1 MRPKLILFLLL
12 LAGALA
18 AAFVLFR
25 QPSTP
30 ASSANV
36 DAQADQAPPA
46 TEQSTAPVSSSK
58 TQKAPDVTRGDKELA
73 TLTAAG
79 VTNANELS
87 PEERH
92 QAYVEARTAEL
103 SDLGF
108 EEDADSLNNIL
119 SDLTNPDED
128 IRDAA
133 REAAVQFGSKD
144 AIPALTL
151 ALQQLDDVD
160 ERTKF
165 KEAIDFLKLPSIN
178 DTNRAPGSVENQ
190 TAK

>member
-1 MRPKLILFLLL
+1 MRPKLVLFVLL
-12 LAGALA
+12 LAIALA
-18 AAFVLFR
+18 VALVFFR

-30 ASSANV
+30 ASNANA
-36 DAQADQAPPA
+36 DSLANPSTQAAAQAAA
-46 TEQSTAPVSSSK
+46 TASTSTKPKSADATP
-58 TQKAPDVTRGDKELA
+58 GDRELA
-73 TLTAAG
+73 TLAAAG
-79 VTNANELS
+79 ITNSNELS

-92 QAYVEARTAEL
+92 QAYIEARVAEL

-119 SDLTNPDED
+119 SDLTNPDEE

-178 DTNRAPGSVENQ
+178 DTNRVPATVENQ